1 MKTKETS
8 TDQSRSFLKDFE
20 KRQEVR
26 NRLPIWLA
34 MLMPLVLL
42 SLTFGIAY
50 TVVIVSFEIH
60 RVLHPML
67 PDFLSHAGQNVTVS
81 IVITFIFSFLIGVS
95 TAIPLGNFLL
105 WVINPIRKRLNEN
118 AKGVAD
124 ASYGDAITTAKQ
136 MILYVAIPSAI
147 LLSIGIWA
155 PWE

>member
-20 KRQEVR
+20 KRQEAR

-60 RVLHPML
+60 HVLHPML
-67 PDFLSHAGQNVTVS
+67 PDFFFNVGQNVTVS
-81 IVITFIFSFLIGVS
+81 IAITFIFSFFNRSLYS
-95 TAIPLGNFLL
+95 YPA
-105 WVINPIRKRLNEN
+105 RKFF
-118 AKGVAD
+118 
-124 ASYGDAITTAKQ
+124 T
-136 MILYVAIPSAI
+136 
-147 LLSIGIWA
+147 
-155 PWE
+155 

>member
-1 MKTKETS
+1 MN
-8 TDQSRSFLKDFE
+8 D
-20 KRQEVR
+20 
-26 NRLPIWLA
+26 
-34 MLMPLVLL
+34 
-42 SLTFGIAY
+42 
-50 TVVIVSFEIH
+50 
-60 RVLHPML
+60 
-67 PDFLSHAGQNVTVS
+67 SHAGQNVTVS